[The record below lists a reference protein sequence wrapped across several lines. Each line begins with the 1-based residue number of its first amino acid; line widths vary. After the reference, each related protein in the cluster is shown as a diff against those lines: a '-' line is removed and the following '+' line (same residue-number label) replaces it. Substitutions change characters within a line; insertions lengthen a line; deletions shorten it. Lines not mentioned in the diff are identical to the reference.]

1 MSWCIREAI
10 ELPPAHLAWRLQ
22 EGPVNGAV
30 HGPDALGVEVL
41 Q

>member
-1 MSWCIREAI
+1 MSWSIREAI

-30 HGPDALGVEVL
+30 HGPDALWVEVL
-41 Q
+41 R